1 MKKVTMEQIA
11 RQSGVSQTAVSLILN
26 NKENA
31 RISEETRQKV
41 LNAAKE
47 LNYTRLGDMKRH
59 TSKLIGL
66 MVQSL
71 TIPYFIYVL
80 SCVSKFAYERGYG
93 IVFFNT
99 ERQIDREVEFLN
111 SMLKQNV
118 RGMIIT
124 YTPSDPEYF
133 AKADKIVPIVLLGES
148 DSTYNMQTIGT
159 NSFKAGEMMATYLY
173 ELGHRSVA
181 FVSLPIHTISLT
193 RKRRIEGA
201 QKYYE
206 TMGAGDT
213 FYILDTDTEEDNF
226 DDNHEL
232 NLGRNLCN
240 QIMDQHD
247 VTAFIGSG
255 DLVAIGICQALKQ
268 RGLRIPTDVSVMGI
282 DNTFV
287 CNTCNPTLTSLD
299 LHLNSRSKIA
309 VDELINRIEYPQN
322 SKYFSHLVDYSPSI
336 VTRGS
341 TALVRQKMNS

>member
-11 RQSGVSQTAVSLILN
+11 KQAGVSQTTVSFILN
-26 NKENA
+26 NKESA
-31 RISEETRQKV
+31 RISDETRQKV
-41 LNAAKE
+41 LNVAKE
-47 LNYTRLGDMKRH
+47 LNYTQLGDMKRH

-71 TIPYFIYVL
+71 IIPYFIYVL
-80 SCVSKFAYERGYG
+80 SCVSKYAYERGYG

-99 ERQIDREVEFLN
+99 ERQTDREVEFLN
-111 SMLKQNV
+111 SMIKQNV
-118 RGMIIT
+118 RGIIVT
-124 YTPSDPEYF
+124 YTPSNPEYF
-133 AKADKIVPIVLLGES
+133 AEADKYVPIVLLGES

-159 NSFKAGEMMATYLY
+159 NSFKAGEMMASYLY
-173 ELGHRSVA
+173 DLGHREVA
-181 FVSLPIHTISLT
+181 FVSLPINTISLS

-201 QKYYE
+201 RKYYE
-206 TMGAGDT
+206 HMGAGDT

-226 DDNHEL
+226 DDNQEL

-240 QIMDQHD
+240 QIMDHHKI
-247 VTAFIGSG
+247 TAFIGSG
-255 DLVAIGICQALKQ
+255 DLVAIGICQALNN
-268 RGLRIPTDVSVMGI
+268 RGLRIPEDVSVMGI

-299 LHLNSRSKIA
+299 LHLSSRSKIA

-322 SKYFSHLVDYSPSI
+322 NRYFSYLVDYSPSI

-341 TALVRQKMNS
+341 TGPVR